1 MASGPK
7 RAAFLTGPALAAY
20 LNDSEVSDMAPSCTI
35 SSNESW
41 KLVCSDAFNR
51 PFGLISMSLIRYMY
65 DCSCP
70 TLHTGT
76 QEPEH
81 TADTLG
87 TSH

>member
-7 RAAFLTGPALAAY
+7 RAAFLTAPALAAY
-20 LNDSEVSDMAPSCTI
+20 LNGSEVSNMASSCTI
-35 SSNESW
+35 SSSESW

-51 PFGLISMSLIRYMY
+51 PYGLISTSLIRYLY

-70 TLHTGT
+70 TLYTGT
-76 QEPEH
+76 QEVEH